1 MDSSTFLCKCCLSD
15 SFKYTS
21 HIWRLALSRYIWQN
35 LKKQAD
41 LCFSSFLSVLLQPG
55 QTKHAEGNVWFFVL
69 VVVALLVF
77 FGFCFLISRFCANH
91 RIRFGNF
98 LFFSSINSV
107 AKTADSN
114 LCPNSFF
121 NFTVLWLYLAWNW
134 KAISFGKS
142 CHCRLQKEHFHC
154 RSE

>member
-1 MDSSTFLCKCCLSD
+1 MLLIWFLQIYESQLKTCTIQVHLAELKETSWPMFQQLFVCLASAWSDKTCWRECLICCCCCCC
-15 SFKYTS
+15 SF
-21 HIWRLALSRYIWQN
+21 
-35 LKKQAD
+35 
-41 LCFSSFLSVLLQPG
+41 
-55 QTKHAEGNVWFFVL
+55 
-69 VVVALLVF
+69 VF
-77 FGFCFLISRFCANH
+77 FISRFCANH
-91 RIRFGNF
+91 RIRFANF
-98 LFFSSINSV
+98 SFFSSINSA

-134 KAISFGKS
+134 KAISFGKR

>member
-1 MDSSTFLCKCCLSD
+1 MQMLLIWFLQIYESHLKTCTIQVHLAELKETSWPMFQQLFVCLASACSDKTCWRECLIFCSCCCC
-15 SFKYTS
+15 SF
-21 HIWRLALSRYIWQN
+21 
-35 LKKQAD
+35 
-41 LCFSSFLSVLLQPG
+41 
-55 QTKHAEGNVWFFVL
+55 
-69 VVVALLVF
+69 VF
-77 FGFCFLISRFCANH
+77 FGFCFFISRFCANH

-154 RSE
+154 RSD